1 MLERVPLPPQIDR
14 VIVLG
19 GVVVGAALT
28 PLIVAL
34 LILMIAGTITV
45 AELVFWV
52 AAAVIVAGALGAV
65 LLPSIVHATFAL
77 VVTLLGVAG
86 IFLLL
91 GSEFLAL
98 VQVLIYGGGV
108 TILLLFGLMLTNAA
122 DDPIVTDGTQKP
134 FAAIVGIMIAGVIV
148 GALLDQDW
156 VTAQEVTTVP
166 IRLLGERLFRDF
178 GAPFEIASL
187 VLIIA
192 LIGAIVIARRD
203 REDED
208 GAPAEEAGREP
219 R

>member
-1 MLERVPLPPQIDR
+1 MLERVPLPPQLDR
-14 VIVLG
+14 VITLSG
-19 GVVVGAALT
+19 LVVGAAIT
-28 PLIVAL
+28 PLVAAL
-34 LILMIAGTITV
+34 LILLIAGTITV
-45 AELVFWV
+45 AELVFWM

-65 LLPSIVHATFAL
+65 LLPNIVHATFSL

-122 DDPIVTDGTQKP
+122 DDPIVSDGAQKP
-134 FAAIVGIMIAGVIV
+134 FAAIVGITLAGVIA
-148 GALLDQDW
+148 GALLDQNCAD
-156 VTAQEVTTVP
+156 TEATTVP

-192 LIGAIVIARRD
+192 LIGAIAIARRD

-208 GAPAEEAGREP
+208 GAPAEEAGGEP